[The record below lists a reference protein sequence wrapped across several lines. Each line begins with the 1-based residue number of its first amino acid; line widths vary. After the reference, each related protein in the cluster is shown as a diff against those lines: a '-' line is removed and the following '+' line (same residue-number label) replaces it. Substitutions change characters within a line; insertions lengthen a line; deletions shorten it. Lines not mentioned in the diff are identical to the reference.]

1 MFLADT
7 NCLKL
12 ASEIIV
18 RLTKDIDTLKAMN
31 AIDET
36 KLSKMLVRFK
46 QINLI
51 SLIAAFPHCS
61 FSIHFAFIFNHK
73 CTHLFYLNFILF
85 FTVSFYW
92 RQGKSRLSRD
102 WDARTPYSC
111 WKVEI
116 TLYEALSFQ
125 QIATART
132 STCCQKYFHKSDS
145 FLSFVDM
152 PRTPSCNWYNQH

>member
-12 ASEIIV
+12 ASEIIE
-18 RLTKDIDTLKAMN
+18 RLTKDIDTLKAKN

-36 KLSKMLVRFK
+36 KLSKMLVRFR

-61 FSIHFAFIFNHK
+61 ISILFAFIFNHK

-92 RQGKSRLSRD
+92 RQGRSRLYRD
-102 WDARTPYSC
+102 
-111 WKVEI
+111 
-116 TLYEALSFQ
+116 
-125 QIATART
+125 
-132 STCCQKYFHKSDS
+132 
-145 FLSFVDM
+145 
-152 PRTPSCNWYNQH
+152 